1 MSDLTCPYSYPQVV
15 RDEGRIQR
23 LMGRLLQSTPGLQYF
38 VDGRRTEEVS
48 YLYQYSG
55 EDGQYEPVHHF
66 VSQNTG
72 GDCLTYSSGK
82 APLNSLLLLSGPVHG

>member
-1 MSDLTCPYSYPQVV
+1 MSYLTCPYSYPQVV

-38 VDGRRTEEVS
+38 VDGVRTEEVS

-55 EDGQYEPVHHF
+55 EDGQYVHHF